1 MAFLVSQ
8 ETVDPSRIMT
18 SFGDRTTAVVIG
30 ASGGIGS
37 AITHQLSQSPNVARV
52 LALSRRPTKQNEK
65 LASGP
70 IDLEDEKSIQVAAN
84 LAKKVLGEVNLVFV
98 ATGVLHDRTMK
109 PEKAL
114 RSIDAVNIIH
124 ALNINA
130 VGPALIAKH
139 FTPLMPKNAK
149 SVFAALSAR
158 VGSITENSLG
168 GWYSYRASKAA
179 LNQLI
184 QTTAI
189 EIARKNGNIKVKI
202 KMKIER

>member
-1 MAFLVSQ
+1 
-8 ETVDPSRIMT
+8 
-18 SFGDRTTAVVIG
+18 
-30 ASGGIGS
+30 
-37 AITHQLSQSPNVARV
+37 
-52 LALSRRPTKQNEK
+52 
-65 LASGP
+65 
-70 IDLEDEKSIQVAAN
+70 
-84 LAKKVLGEVNLVFV
+84 
-98 ATGVLHDRTMK
+98 MK

-114 RSIDAVNIIH
+114 RSFDAVNIIH

-130 VGPALIAKH
+130 VGPALFAKH

-189 EIARKNGNIKVKI
+189 EIARKNGNIVVLALHPGTTDTALSHPYQSGVPDGKLFTPHYSANRMLQLIDQSVPEDSGKFVAWDGR
-202 KMKIER
+202 ELPY